1 MLDNTTHQPSKFST
15 NNLVDIND
23 NSRGTYDFNS
33 QIKIKTMILKSSSSE
48 SSDAYILVKG
58 TITISGLVGLLPT
71 GAKVTASQQI
81 QRARQKQ

>member
-1 MLDNTTHQPSKFST
+1 MLDNTPHQPSKFST
-15 NNLVDIND
+15 KNLVDIND

-58 TITISGLVGLLPT
+58 TITISGLVRLPT
-71 GAKVTASQQI
+71 GAKAVTSQQI
-81 QRARQKQ
+81 QWARQK

>member
-58 TITISGLVGLLPT
+58 TITISGLVRLLPT
-71 GAKVTASQQI
+71 GAKAVTSQQI
-81 QRARQKQ
+81 QRARQK

>member
-58 TITISGLVGLLPT
+58 TITISGVVRLLPT
-71 GAKVTASQQI
+71 GAKAVTCQQI
-81 QRARQKQ
+81 QRARQK